1 MSVLSLDDVVALNAL
16 IVTAVGLSFAFSGR
30 KARSQTFLDMSRSQS
45 QASPPPRNAKKI
57 AGRPYGADALA
68 RLEAMEQEQA
78 QLSSRRLHIAG
89 AVAPETDPSSV
100 RELNVF
106 FNWNG
111 HTWEAFEVLGIPA
124 GSPRDIVVAAF
135 HASRAKSP
143 DSTPFFQAAT
153 DAILKHK

>member
-30 KARSQTFLDMSRSQS
+30 KERRQTFLDMSKAQS
-45 QASPPPRNAKKI
+45 QAPPPPNAKKI
-57 AGRPYGADALA
+57 AGRPYGAEALA
-68 RLEAMEQEQA
+68 RLEAMEQA
-78 QLSSRRLHIAG
+78 QLSSRRLQVVG
-89 AVAPETDPSSV
+89 VVSVETESPAAA

>member
-30 KARSQTFLDMSRSQS
+30 KERKQTFLDMSKAKSS
-45 QASPPPRNAKKI
+45 APPPTNAKKI
-57 AGRPYGADALA
+57 TGRPYGADALA
-68 RLEAMEQEQA
+68 RLEAMEQA
-78 QLSSRRLHIAG
+78 QTDLPSRRMQVVG
-89 AVAPETDPSSV
+89 AVVQEVDPSSV

-111 HTWEAFEVLGIPA
+111 HTWEAFEVLGVPA
-124 GSPRDIVVAAF
+124 GSQRDVVVAAF

-153 DAILKHK
+153 DAILKQK

>member
-1 MSVLSLDDVVALNAL
+1 
-16 IVTAVGLSFAFSGR
+16 
-30 KARSQTFLDMSRSQS
+30 
-45 QASPPPRNAKKI
+45 
-57 AGRPYGADALA
+57 
-68 RLEAMEQEQA
+68 MEEEQA
-78 QLSSRRLHIAG
+78 QLPSRRLHVAG
-89 AVAPETDPSSV
+89 TVATSVDPSAV

-124 GSPRDIVVAAF
+124 GSSRDIVVAAF

>member
-30 KARSQTFLDMSRSQS
+30 KERGKTFLDISK
-45 QASPPPRNAKKI
+45 APPKAPPPPNAKKI
-57 AGRPYGADALA
+57 AGRPYGAEALA
-68 RLEAMEQEQA
+68 RLEAMEEEQA
-78 QLSSRRLHIAG
+78 QLPSRRLHVAG
-89 AVAPETDPSSV
+89 TVATSVDPSAV

-124 GSPRDIVVAAF
+124 GSSRDIVVAAF